1 MMTTY
6 LLLLMLPDDIKSP
19 RSLKITHLYTIKL
32 HTSFIFVLLHLA
44 IILLCMEQ
52 SSIGP
57 PLHMP
62 CLLLFLLSLSL
73 VLGLIK
79 NPSMSK
85 LILLP
90 LICLQYLHIFYFPQV
105 FELRKIESLKL
116 HPILLLLTES
126 ISEVFYIFMATIEPI
141 IYPFNIKN
149 DQ

>member
-1 MMTTY
+1 MTIY

-73 VLGLIK
+73 VLGLVK
-79 NPSMSK
+79 NPSMSR
-85 LILLP
+85 LIRHP
-90 LICLQYLHIFYFPQV
+90 LICLQFLHIFCFHLVFSPQ
-105 FELRKIESLKL
+105 KILFL
-116 HPILLLLTES
+116 VLNLIIL
-126 ISEVFYIFMATIEPI
+126 
-141 IYPFNIKN
+141 
-149 DQ
+149 